1 MNLAARFTSGLTQSQ
16 RLFLRRNGPIFG
28 VYGFIIIL
36 FIIGATQSERFLSVR
51 NLTNVAR
58 QSAFLGIV
66 ALGQMLVILTAG
78 IDLSVGSLVKLSILV
93 SALAMNGEAG
103 NHGSAILLTLGLGL
117 LVGLVHAFLVN
128 EVKIAPFI
136 VTLASL
142 GILRGVSLSIS
153 TSPVGSASRDFIMF
167 YVQTVGPIPV
177 IALMFVALLI
187 LTALLL
193 RYTAFGK
200 YLYAI
205 GGNVEVAR
213 LSGVPIKRVRYGVYV
228 LCSMTASI
236 TGLLWLSRMG
246 VGDPAIG
253 DGIELQTI
261 TAVIIGGTSL
271 FGGRGTVVGTLGG
284 VLLLVVMANLLVMLG
299 VSQFIQGLIQGI
311 IIVAAVAL
319 YKQEGD

>member
-1 MNLAARFTSGLTQSQ
+1 MNVSARLVGELTDSQ
-16 RLFLRRNGPIFG
+16 RLFLRRYGPIFA
-28 VYGFIIIL
+28 VYGFIVVL
-36 FIIGATQSERFLSVR
+36 FIIGATQSERFLTLR

-78 IDLSVGSLVKLSILV
+78 IDLSVGSLVKLSILA
-93 SALAMNGEAG
+93 SAIVMNGEVG
-103 NHGSAILLTLGLGL
+103 NQGAAIAATLGLGL
-117 LVGLVHAFLVN
+117 AVGLVHGFLVN

-142 GILRGVSLSIS
+142 GILRGISLSIS
-153 TSPVGSASRDFIMF
+153 TSPVGSASRPFIMF
-167 YVQTVGPIPV
+167 YVQKLGPMPI
-177 IALMFVALLI
+177 IAVLFGLLLL
-187 LTALLL
+187 LTALML

-205 GGNVEVAR
+205 GGNLEVAR
-213 LSGVPIKRVRYGVYV
+213 LSGVPIKAVRYGVYA
-228 LCSMTASI
+228 LCSLSASV

-271 FGGRGTVVGTLGG
+271 FGGRGTVIGTLGG
-284 VLLLVVMANLLVMLG
+284 VLLLGITANLLVMLG
-299 VSQFIQGLIQGI
+299 VNQFVQGLIQGV

>member
-1 MNLAARFTSGLTQSQ
+1 MNTLERLFGGLSDSQ
-16 RLFLRRNGPIFG
+16 RLFLRRYGPIFA
-28 VYGFIIIL
+28 VYGFIFLLI
-36 FIIGATQSERFLSVR
+36 IIGATQSERFLTVR

-58 QSAFLGIV
+58 QAAFLGIV

-93 SALAMNGEAG
+93 AAIVMDGEAN
-103 NHGSAILLTLGLGL
+103 NHGAAIAATLGLGL
-117 LVGLVHAFLVN
+117 VVGLIHGFLVN
-128 EVKIAPFI
+128 EVRIAPFI

-142 GILRGVSLSIS
+142 GILRGISLSIS
-153 TSPVGSASRDFIMF
+153 TSPVGSASRPFIMF
-167 YVQTVGPIPV
+167 YVQKIGPAPV
-177 IALMFVALLI
+177 IAVMFVALLV

-205 GGNVEVAR
+205 GGNLEVAH
-213 LSGVPIKRVRYGVYV
+213 LSGVPVKLVRYGVYV
-228 LCSMTASI
+228 ICSISASI

-271 FGGRGTVVGTLGG
+271 FGGRGTVIGTLGG
-284 VLLLVVMANLLVMLG
+284 VLLLGITANLLVMLG
-299 VSQFIQGLIQGI
+299 VNQFVQGLIQGV